1 MLLHLKFF
9 SMVIAARVIIS
20 YSKLGKIA
28 TGIKFF
34 ELIHGSS
41 IMHSSKVD
49 SNFCSG
55 LGRQI
60 LLARC
65 TGLGFIIIRDI
76 PVFGVAGH
84 LSALPEICFRVHF
97 CF

>member
-1 MLLHLKFF
+1 
-9 SMVIAARVIIS
+9 MVIAACVIIS
-20 YSKLGKIA
+20 YTKLEKIS

-41 IMHSSKVD
+41 IVHSSKVD
-49 SNFCSG
+49 SNFCVR
-55 LGRQI
+55 LGRWI

-65 TGLGFIIIRDI
+65 TGSGFIIIRDI
-76 PVFGVAGH
+76 PILGLLRH
-84 LSALPEICFRVHF
+84 LSALPEISLSVRF